1 MNSLEI
7 AAVSMQL
14 DQQRLNTIAHN
25 VANSATPGF
34 KRAVPSAAG
43 FVAAVQAAAAAA
55 GGPAISGAAG
65 ATGLGAATPML
76 DLRAGALR
84 HTGMALDIAVEG
96 DGFIELASD
105 SGRLVSRG
113 GSLQLDATG
122 RLVTAQGR
130 AVLGRKGEIQV
141 SAPAAAV
148 TIGGDG
154 IVRVHGEEYDQIRR
168 VRFQSAAALQPV
180 EAGVYAADG
189 AEPAGDPQGRDVVLR
204 SGHLEASNVNTA
216 REMVQLMETMR
227 HYESMQRAIQA
238 HDDVLE
244 RALRK
249 LGETGS

>member
-14 DQQRLNTIAHN
+14 DQQRLNAIAHN

-34 KRAVPSAAG
+34 KRTVPDAAG
-43 FVAAVQAAAAAA
+43 FAAAVQAAAAA
-55 GGPAISGAAG
+55 GGPATAG
-65 ATGLGAATPML
+65 VAPTPTL

-105 SGRLVSRG
+105 TGRLVSRG

-122 RLVTAQGR
+122 RLVTAQGL

-180 EAGVYAADG
+180 DAGVYAADG

-238 HDDVLE
+238 YDDVLE

-249 LGETGS
+249 LGETGT

>member
-14 DQQRLNTIAHN
+14 DQQRLHAIAHN

-34 KRAVPSAAG
+34 KRAVPDAAG
-43 FVAAVQAAAAAA
+43 FAAAVQAAAAA
-55 GGPAISGAAG
+55 GGPAPAG
-65 ATGLGAATPML
+65 ATGWAATSTL

-113 GSLQLDATG
+113 GSLQLDAAG

-148 TIGGDG
+148 TISGDG
-154 IVRVHGEEYDQIRR
+154 IVRVHGEEYDQIQR

-180 EAGVYAADG
+180 DAGVYAADG

-238 HDDVLE
+238 YDDVLE

-249 LGETGS
+249 LGETGT

>member
-14 DQQRLNTIAHN
+14 DQQRLHAIAHN

-34 KRAVPSAAG
+34 KRAVPHAAG
-43 FVAAVQAAAAAA
+43 FAAAVQAAAAA
-55 GGPAISGAAG
+55 GGPALAGAAG
-65 ATGLGAATPML
+65 AAGLGTTPTL

-105 SGRLVSRG
+105 TGRLVSRG
-113 GSLQLDATG
+113 GSLQLDAAG
-122 RLVTAQGR
+122 RLVTAQGWP
-130 AVLGRKGEIQV
+130 VLGRKGEIQV
-141 SAPAAAV
+141 SAPASAV

-168 VRFQSAAALQPV
+168 VRFQSAAVLQPV
-180 EAGVYAADG
+180 DAGVYAADG
-189 AEPAGDPQGRDVVLR
+189 AQPAGDPQGRDVVLR

-216 REMVQLMETMR
+216 REMVQLMETVR

>member
-14 DQQRLNTIAHN
+14 DQQRLHAIAHN

-34 KRAVPSAAG
+34 KRGVPDAAG
-43 FVAAVQAAAAAA
+43 FAAAVQAAAAA
-55 GGPAISGAAG
+55 GGPATSAAAAG
-65 ATGLGAATPML
+65 MAATPTL

-96 DGFIELASD
+96 DGFIELAGG
-105 SGRLVSRG
+105 SGRHVSRG

-122 RLVTAQGR
+122 RLVTAQGWP
-130 AVLGRKGEIQV
+130 VLGRKGEIQV
-141 SAPAAAV
+141 SAPASAV

-154 IVRVHGEEYDQIRR
+154 IVRVHGEEYDQIQR

-180 EAGVYAADG
+180 DAGVYAADG
-189 AEPAGDPQGRDVVLR
+189 AQPAGDPQGRDVVLR

-216 REMVQLMETMR
+216 REMVQLMETLR

-238 HDDVLE
+238 YDDVLE